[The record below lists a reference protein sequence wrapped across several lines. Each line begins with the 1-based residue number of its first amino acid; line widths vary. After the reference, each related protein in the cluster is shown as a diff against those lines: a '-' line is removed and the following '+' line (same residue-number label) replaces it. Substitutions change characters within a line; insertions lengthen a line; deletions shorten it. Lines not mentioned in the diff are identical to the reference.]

1 MNRRPLVA
9 VVGRPN
15 VGKSTLI
22 NRLSGTRSAVVHETS
37 GVTRDRKI
45 VPVEWAGREFD
56 LMDTGGFD
64 AADRE
69 PLAAAV
75 REQVLAALGE
85 ADLVLFVVDAA
96 SGPLATDFEIADL
109 LRRQRAPVM
118 LVANKLDDP
127 RQEAVATA
135 QFYEL
140 GAGDPLPVSALHG
153 TGTGDVLEEIVVRVS
168 GDDEAPMG
176 EEEEPLPVAIVG
188 RPNAGKSS
196 LFNAL
201 VGETRTIVSEIP
213 GTTRDAIDTVV
224 AGEHGGLRFVDTAG
238 MRKAAKVSGV
248 EYYAYLRSLQSLERA
263 HVAIVVADATLGLGE
278 LDVTVAAEAAKR
290 GCATVVALNKWD
302 LAQPDLGEA
311 QGIAARKLRQKPPVT
326 PVSALTGH
334 GLEALLETVRR
345 LGVKY
350 GEHLQ
355 TAALNRA
362 LRTISAARPGPGEG
376 GRRLKLYYITQYG
389 TAPPRF
395 AVEVNDRRLVNRDYG
410 YYVENRLR
418 AEFDLQGVPVII
430 DFKSR

>member
-311 QGIAARKLRQKPPVT
+311 QGIAARKLRQKPRVT